1 MQVGLSR
8 AALFFLAVVN
18 KDPISA
24 FFLLKGYER
33 LSTRRRKK
41 GKEKKTWYFAVRRNN
56 NVGVIRDIWAVWE
69 TEHDSGSSGQM
80 TPHRRH

>member
-1 MQVGLSR
+1 M
-8 AALFFLAVVN
+8 
-18 KDPISA
+18 
-24 FFLLKGYER
+24 KGYLHGEEER
-33 LSTRRRKK
+33 K
-41 GKEKKTWYFAVRRNN
+41 GKEDVVFAARRNN